1 MATLPTVPANGDVP
15 TGAYFFPASSA
26 QHRLWFLEQFQPGRA
41 LYNVPIAVRMTGPL
55 DAVMLEHSLQELIAR
70 HEALRTSFVLQQ
82 DQPVQIVAPALPFR
96 LPVTDLRLLPAEARE
111 AQACAIAQAEAR
123 RPFDLRHPPLFSI
136 QLLKLADHEHIFLL
150 TVHHIIF
157 DGWSLTV
164 FFRELAALYTA
175 QRTGR
180 PPALPELTVQ
190 YGDFTVW
197 QRERFK
203 TLSSRL
209 AWWKE
214 KLAGSPAALELPADR
229 PRPAVQGYHGH
240 VETLALPAGLREPLE
255 ALSRREGATLFM
267 TLLAAF
273 QVLLHRH
280 TGQTDLLIG
289 TPVAGRNRKETEPVL
304 GLFINTLVL
313 RGDLAGNPTFREL
326 LGRVRTTVLDA
337 LAHEEVP
344 FEKIVEKLSPER
356 SLSRAP
362 LFQVMFVHER
372 SPLEPVNWPGLRL
385 AQLELDSGTSKFDL
399 TLYLGESAHGLTARA
414 EYDSDLF
421 EPATIRR
428 LLGHLAVLLQ
438 AAAAQPDQR
447 IGGLPLLTDAER
459 RQLLTEWNHTAA
471 DYPRDQTVH
480 GLIAAQAGRTPD
492 ATAVTGDD
500 LCLTYREL
508 DERAARLAAHLRT
521 LGIGPGALVGICL
534 ERSVMMLVG
543 LLGIL
548 KAGAAYLPL
557 DPKFPV
563 ARLAYIIGD
572 AGAGVVLT
580 QKKFLGLLP
589 PEKTRPVCLDE
600 LELPAAAPAGQAGPD
615 ARPSDPAYVLYTSG
629 STGQPKGVVVAHQ
642 NVVNFFT
649 GMNRALGPEAD
660 AAQPPGCWLAVTTIS
675 FDISVLELFWTLT
688 RGFKVVIH
696 AEGGV
701 PPAPPAAPGAGKKFD
716 FSLFYFASE
725 ADKPEDRDD
734 KYRLLIE
741 GAKFADRHGF
751 SAVWTPERHFHSFGG
766 LFPNPAVTGAAV
778 AAVTTKVG
786 VRGGSVVL
794 PLHHPL
800 RVAEEWAVVDNLSH
814 GRVGIAFASGWHER
828 DFALAPQQYA
838 RRREVLEENLAVV
851 RKLWRGGSVR
861 ISDGR
866 HGEADVAIHPR
877 PLQPELPV
885 WITASGHAET
895 FRKAGELGANV
906 ITHLLGQSFAELE
919 EKIRVYRE
927 ARRTHG
933 HAPET
938 GLVTLMLHTFIGPDV
953 ARVRETVRE
962 PLCTYLKQ
970 SADLVR
976 TLTDQLPATAG
987 ARVDPA
993 ELAAHIDAAFDRY
1006 FTGYGLFG
1014 TPESCVEKIARLQA
1028 IGIDELACLI
1038 DFGVATD
1045 TVLAGLEHLNRL
1057 KNLCAER
1064 ARAAAPRRSLA
1075 EQIVHHGVTHL
1086 QCTPSLAKTLV
1097 AQPAALA
1104 ALRRLRQLLVGGE
1117 PLPVSLAG
1125 QLHHELP
1132 GRVYNMYGPTE
1143 TTVWSTVHRLEKI
1156 GATVPLGRPIAN
1168 TRLYVLDRQLQ
1179 PVPVGVPGELFIGG
1193 ESVATGY
1200 LHRPELTAEK
1210 FLPDP
1215 FSHEHRARMYRTGDL
1230 VRFRANGDLEFLG
1243 RLDHQ
1248 AKVRG
1253 HRVELGEIESV
1264 LQHFPGVRE
1273 GVVVAR
1279 ADAAGDQQLVAYL
1292 TASAPP
1298 AIEELRR
1305 FLGGHLPDYMVPAT
1319 YVVLDRLPLTPNGKI
1334 DRGALP
1340 APDATRPALAT
1351 TFAAPRPGVEQA
1363 IAEVWSKV
1371 LNVKNPGADDNFF
1384 DLGGHSLRVAQVQAR
1399 LHEQL
1404 GLELPLLALFQYPTI
1419 RSLARCLEAAKP
1431 VGDGLHQQATQRA
1444 QKQRAAVRRK
1454 PLPAAAPQT

>member
-1 MATLPTVPANGDVP
+1 VHPTPATPVNGEAP
-15 TGAYFFPASSA
+15 PETYFFPASSA
-26 QHRLWFLEQFQPGRA
+26 QHRLWFLEQLQPGRA

-55 DAVMLEHSLQELIAR
+55 DAAALEHSLAHLIAR
-70 HEALRTSFVLQQ
+70 HEALRTSFALQQ
-82 DQPVQIVAPALPFR
+82 DQPVQIVAPALPFK
-96 LPVTDLRLLPAEARE
+96 LAVTDLRLRPAEARE
-111 AQACAIAQAEAR
+111 AQACAIAREEAR
-123 RPFDLRHPPLFSI
+123 RPFDLRQAPLFRI
-136 QLLKLADHEHIFLL
+136 QLLKLAETDHIFLL

-164 FFRELAALYTA
+164 FFRELAAVYTA
-175 QRTGR
+175 LHSGR

-203 TLSSRL
+203 ALSSRL

-214 KLAGSPAALELPADR
+214 KLAGSPALLELPADR
-229 PRPAVQGYHGH
+229 PRPAVQGYHGRI
-240 VETLALPAGLREPLE
+240 ETLALPAERREPLE

-280 TGQTDLLIG
+280 TGQTDIPVG
-289 TPVAGRNRKETEPVL
+289 TPVAGRNRKETEAML

-313 RGDLAGNPTFREL
+313 RGDLSGNPTFREL
-326 LGRVRTTVLDA
+326 LGRVRATVLDA

-344 FEKIVEKLSPER
+344 FEKLVGKLSPAR

-372 SPLEPVNWPGLRL
+372 DPLEPVVWPGLQL

-399 TLYLGESAHGLTARA
+399 TLYLMESARGLTARA

-428 LLGHLAVLLQ
+428 LLAHLAVLLQ
-438 AAAAQPDQR
+438 AVATRPDQH
-447 IGGLPLLTDAER
+447 IGELPLLTETER
-459 RQLLTEWNHTAA
+459 RQLLTDWNRTAV
-471 DYPRDQTVH
+471 DHPRDQTIH
-480 GLIAAQAGRTPD
+480 GLIAAQAARTPD
-492 ATAVTGDD
+492 AAAVACDGQG
-500 LCLTYREL
+500 LTYREL
-508 DERAARLAAHLRT
+508 DQRAAQLAAHLRT
-521 LGIGPGALVGICL
+521 LGVGPGALVGICV

-548 KAGAAYLPL
+548 KAGGAYLPL

-563 ARLAYIIGD
+563 ARLAYIVGD

-589 PEKTRPVCLDE
+589 AGKASLVCLDE
-600 LELPAAAPAGQAGPD
+600 LEFPAGQSGPD
-615 ARPSDPAYVLYTSG
+615 ARPADPAYVLYTSG
-629 STGQPKGVVVAHQ
+629 STGQPKGVVVAHRH
-642 NVVNFFT
+642 VVNFFA
-649 GMNRALGPEAD
+649 GMNRALGHENPSDRA
-660 AAQPPGCWLAVTTIS
+660 PGCWLAVTTIS

-696 AEGGV
+696 AEAEPV
-701 PPAPPAAPGAGKKFD
+701 PPAATAPQAARKLD
-716 FSLFYFASE
+716 FGLFYFASE
-725 ADKPEDRDD
+725 ADKSEDLAD

-778 AAVTTKVG
+778 AAVTSRVG
-786 VRGGSVVL
+786 VRAGSIVL
-794 PLHHPL
+794 PLHNPL

-814 GRVGIAFASGWHER
+814 GRAGVAFASGWHDR
-828 DFALAPQQYA
+828 DFALAPQNFA
-838 RRREVLEENLAVV
+838 RRREALEENIGIV
-851 RKLWRGGSVR
+851 RRLWRGESIRVPSGSN
-861 ISDGR
+861 G
-866 HGEADVAIHPR
+866 DVNVTIHPR
-877 PLQPELPV
+877 PLQAELPA
-885 WITASGHAET
+885 WITASGQPET
-895 FRKAGELGANV
+895 FRKAGELGVHV
-906 ITHLLGQSFAELE
+906 ITHLLGQSFTELE
-919 EKIRVYRE
+919 EKIRLYRE

-933 HAPET
+933 HDPET
-938 GLVTLMLHTFIGPDV
+938 GIVTLMLHTFVGAD
-953 ARVRETVRE
+953 AASVRETVRE

-976 TLTDQLPATAG
+976 SLTDQPPAAPGTKPA
-987 ARVDPA
+987 AA

-1006 FTGYGLFG
+1006 FKNYGLFG
-1014 TPESCVEKIARLQA
+1014 TPESCAEKIERFKS
-1028 IGIDELACLI
+1028 IGVDELACLI

-1057 KNLCAER
+1057 KTLCGER
-1064 ARAAAPRRSLA
+1064 RRAAVPPPHRTVA
-1075 EQIVHHGVTHL
+1075 EQIAHHGVTHL

-1097 AQPAALA
+1097 ARPASLA

-1117 PLPVSLAG
+1117 PLPVPLAE

-1156 GATVPLGRPIAN
+1156 GRTVPLGRPIAN
-1168 TRLYVLDRQLQ
+1168 TRLYVLDRLLQ
-1179 PVPVGVPGELFIGG
+1179 PVPLGVPGELFIGG

-1200 LHRPELTAEK
+1200 WHRPELTAEK

-1215 FSHEHRARMYRTGDL
+1215 FVPDHGARMYRTGDL
-1230 VRFRANGDLEFLG
+1230 VRFLAGGELEFLG

-1253 HRVELGEIESV
+1253 YRVELGEIESV

-1273 GVVVAR
+1273 GVVVTR
-1279 ADAAGDQQLVAYL
+1279 PDASGDQQLVAYL
-1292 TASAPP
+1292 TAAAPP

-1305 FLGGHLPDYMVPAT
+1305 FLGSHLPDYMVPAT
-1319 YVVLDRLPLTPNGKI
+1319 YVVLEHLPLTPNGKI

-1340 APDATRPALAT
+1340 APDSTRPSLAT

-1363 IAEVWSKV
+1363 VAEVWSKV

-1384 DLGGHSLRVAQVQAR
+1384 DLGGHSLRVAQVQAKLR
-1399 LHEQL
+1399 EQL
-1404 GLELPLLALFQYPTI
+1404 GIELPMLALFQYPTI
-1419 RSLARCLEAAKP
+1419 RSLARCIGEKP
-1431 VGDGLHQQATQRA
+1431 GEGRLHQEVAQRA
-1444 QKQRAAVRRK
+1444 QRQRAALPRK
-1454 PLPAAAPQT
+1454 PEAAALRP